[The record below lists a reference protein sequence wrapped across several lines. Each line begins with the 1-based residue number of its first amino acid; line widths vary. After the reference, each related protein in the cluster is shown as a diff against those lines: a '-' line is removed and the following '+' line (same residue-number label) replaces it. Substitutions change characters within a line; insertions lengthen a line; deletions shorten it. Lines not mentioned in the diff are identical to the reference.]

1 MPPNCNCNCGG
12 CKLCGDFLCSEFAPI
27 NDIVTILG
35 ISLLPFQAEHTDN
48 PAEID
53 KEMENLYTDWRCQTN
68 NGIIEMTPPKKTGSQ
83 SSLEEEKVLQLF
95 RTNLDL
101 ENLENVAIFPN
112 FKPGPLINRT
122 AFGVN
127 LDNILQTPER
137 KETLFRAFN
146 LNVDEVTGS
155 DWRKQINK
163 NRQEKDLVIIFGCF
177 SFVLQVETKGGIRQ
191 GNVEQQFRTFKAYLE
206 RTHGTLLKNLKF
218 LPVLAKHPET
228 QVGQWCTDYLLDI
241 SSSVSQFSQWWE
253 NFLPIEVQAEA
264 STESFEKL
272 VKRMLMISSLVLT
285 SLPQQLSQNSPDSHL
300 IILRKGQWRLLSAP
314 PQFAVIQGNPT
325 TGKSLALELGLAFRC
340 TEESCGSLVSLGEYS
355 SFQNEIRSDH
365 FMSTDIT
372 FICYQNATQTPT
384 DLLQIMKT
392 KQETQSKDSIICFDD
407 FPLEDLKNPDV
418 RNQIRNLMEKS
429 RNLWIVVDDSP
440 SSFDLED
447 WKEDWKALGFTF
459 LQF

>member
-1 MPPNCNCNCGG
+1 MPPNTNGTDSDSCPRCKGESIRKCNISISKNKNKPNNKICTCCGG

-35 ISLLPFQAEHTDN
+35 ISLLPFQAEPTDN

-68 NGIIEMTPPKKTGSQ
+68 NGIIEMTPAKKTGSQ

-95 RTNLDL
+95 RNKLVD
-101 ENLENVAIFPN
+101 LENVAIFPN

-127 LDNILQTPER
+127 LDNILQTPEK

-146 LNVDEVTGS
+146 LNVDEVTAS
-155 DWRKQINK
+155 DPNWRKQINK

-177 SFVLQVETKGGIRQ
+177 SFVLQVETKGGRRQ

-228 QVGQWCTDYLLDI
+228 QVGQLCKDYLLDI
-241 SSSVSQFSQWWE
+241 SSSADQFGQWWK
-253 NFLPIEVQAEA
+253 NFLHLEAQAEA

-272 VKRMLMISSLVLT
+272 VKRMLMTSSLVLT

-325 TGKSLALELGLAFRC
+325 TGKSLAVELGLAFLC

-355 SFQNEIRSDH
+355 SVQNEIRSHH
-365 FMSTDIT
+365 FMSTDIS

-384 DLLQIMKT
+384 DLLQIMK
-392 KQETQSKDSIICFDD
+392 ETQSQDSIICFDN
-407 FPLEDLKNPDV
+407 FPLEGDHTFRAYLSV
-418 RNQIRNLMEKS
+418 C
-429 RNLWIVVDDSP
+429 P
-440 SSFDLED
+440 SQSL
-447 WKEDWKALGFTF
+447 
-459 LQF
+459 